1 MAHRRGRAQHF
12 SQDTASCQSSRHRL
26 MVKTNPLQ
34 VDLSNTKQQ
43 KGLYG
48 GASNIANLPPELH
61 GLILSHLP
69 AIDRACLALTC
80 KSLAASAVSSPHLK
94 ASPWTPWLFCRG
106 DHFPSRHLLIQRL
119 AHGWT
124 DKSRLRYC
132 QNCQRILPRDP
143 AYFRLKLQKRKKLP
157 WNIKTEM
164 EEDKWKRLSNDKK
177 YEHILK
183 TWSES
188 SREDSSIFSC
198 TKCLSRET
206 DRTTAWGPDLEKA
219 LPQQHGQEWGY
230 QVPVECPCCV
240 VYSLTNTYKEPR
252 KPKLRPWLWKWTKKL
267 GSFVGNTILV
277 FIYLLYLLCKA
288 PFDIGS
294 WLWKKKK
301 SSGFRFRRAMCM
313 K

>member
-1 MAHRRGRAQHF
+1 MARPIGNRIWPMDEAGRSTF
-12 SQDTASCQSSRHRL
+12 LRIPQD
-26 MVKTNPLQ
+26 
-34 VDLSNTKQQ
+34 VDLNHQKQQ
-43 KGLYG
+43 KDLSG
-48 GASNIANLPPELH
+48 GPSSIANLPPELH

-80 KSLAASAVSSPHLK
+80 KSLAASAITSPHLR
-94 ASPWTPWLFCRG
+94 ASPWTPWLFFKG
-106 DHFPSRHLLIQRL
+106 DQFPSRHLLIQRL
-119 AHGWT
+119 AHGWI

-143 AYFRLKLQKRKKLP
+143 GYFRQKLQKKKKLP
-157 WNIKTEM
+157 WNIKVEL
-164 EEDKWKRLSNDKK
+164 EEEKWKRLSNNKK

-198 TKCLSRET
+198 NKCLTREME
-206 DRTTAWGPDLEKA
+206 RTTGWERDLEKA
-219 LPQQHGQEWGY
+219 LPRQAENEWGH

-240 VYSLTNTYKEPR
+240 VHSLTNTYKEPR
-252 KPKLRPWLWKWTKKL
+252 KPKFRPWLWKWTKRV

-277 FIYLLYLLCKA
+277 FVYLIYLLFKA
-288 PFDIGS
+288 PIDIGM
-294 WLWKKKK
+294 WLWKKKTR
-301 SSGFRFRRAMCM
+301 SGFHFRRAMCM